1 MVGLWN
7 NMTREVGFN
16 GESLFSFLRHCRRS
30 DQKRLFERYY
40 RFFRGRR
47 CEDDERQVGRWDRVA
62 GEASGRWRRIYLEK
76 YRKRGVHFIEPNEE
90 EVSPGI
96 RQTLNHW
103 AFDPTSDSLNRFR
116 EEKGDLVADED
127 ADEGDDSE

>member
-1 MVGLWN
+1 
-7 NMTREVGFN
+7 MTREVGFN